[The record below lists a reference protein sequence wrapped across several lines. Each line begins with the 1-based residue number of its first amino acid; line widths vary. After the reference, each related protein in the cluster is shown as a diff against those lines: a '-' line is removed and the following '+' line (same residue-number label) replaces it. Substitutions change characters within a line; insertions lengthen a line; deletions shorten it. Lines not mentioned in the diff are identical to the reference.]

1 VNSDSSCRLRA
12 IEMDFATK
20 IDREIAPADVAAAVK
35 AGKFVWIDVE
45 ALDEEATRERM
56 RELALCPAELVDRA
70 LGGAPGTQLSRY
82 ESCLHLVL
90 TACQLE
96 GSGLVLSRVDVAIGE
111 NVLVTLHRGEPE
123 FLAAVRASYRAD
135 FQQHAKSPSFLVY
148 ELWDHLLESY
158 HEVQKRFAE
167 RVELVQTELV
177 READDQVFQRVSE
190 VGAGL
195 LHFRKVLLP
204 ARAVLGE
211 LSTRRSIYVSEATQP
226 YLANMV
232 GTVERV
238 LQDLLVDRE
247 ILAESLNLHMSIVG
261 HRTNRIMN
269 RLTVM
274 SVIFL
279 PLTFMCGIYGMNFDV
294 LPELHWEYGYLAF
307 WAVVVLVV
315 AGSIYYLRKLR
326 AL

>member
-1 VNSDSSCRLRA
+1 VESDAACRLRA

-20 IDREIAPADVAAAVK
+20 VDREIPPADAAAAAK
-35 AGKFVWIDVE
+35 AGKLVWLDVE
-45 ALDEEATRERM
+45 IVDEEVTRERL
-56 RELALCPAELVDRA
+56 RQLGLCPPELVDRA
-70 LGGAPGTQLSRY
+70 LTGAPGTQLSRY

-90 TACQLE
+90 TACRLD
-96 GSGLVLSRVDVAIGE
+96 GAALALSRVDVAIGE
-111 NVLVTLHRGEPE
+111 NVFMTLHRGEPD
-123 FLAAVRASYRAD
+123 FLAAVHAAYRSD
-135 FQQHAKSPSFLVY
+135 FQQHAKSPSFLLY

-167 RVELVQTELV
+167 RVEQVQNELV
-177 READDQVFQRVSE
+177 SGADDEVFQNVSE
-190 VGAGL
+190 VGASL

-211 LSTRRSIYVSEATQP
+211 LSTRRSVYVSEATQP
-226 YLANMV
+226 YLANMM

-247 ILAESLNLHMSIVG
+247 ILAESMNLHMSIVG

-279 PLTFMCGIYGMNFDV
+279 PLTFLCGVYGMNFEF
-294 LPELHWEYGYLAF
+294 LPEVGWKYGYLGF
-307 WAVVVLVV
+307 WIAVIIIVS
-315 AGSIYYLRKLR
+315 GCIYYLRKLK